1 MKQKIE
7 DLKAFLATRKGKTA
21 VGVVVLCGLVLAF
34 APGNKQ
40 NRSPFYRPKAAPED
54 VKTGKTKT
62 DDMAQDIVTSF
73 KSEVEELKRQNRA
86 SQDQIKKQQTQ
97 LQDYEQQ
104 TAAILKK
111 MLDKMDDQNP
121 GQGGAAPAPVELAQ
135 TAPAPEEEEVVEQF
149 GMKEPE
155 VGPPPTPTP
164 RRVAFIGA
172 GDSVR
177 VKLLAGV
184 NAPTDG
190 TPYPVMLKLVSDVGG
205 PDGSSIP
212 LGEARVIAAAQGS
225 LTDQRALFRLTTINV
240 QLPSGEQKVIDVDG
254 WIVGEDGIRG
264 MPGVLI
270 DPIGKAIAGSAFVGA
285 LSGFGNGLQMMNQQT
300 FQNGQGGFTTQNLG
314 SAAEAG
320 GGGAAVGAAREWNTI
335 IRDRLQ
341 NLTPHVQVLSGREA
355 TAVFARSFTVE
366 GLYEALADQNA
377 NNGPGTLD

>member
-1 MKQKIE
+1 
-7 DLKAFLATRKGKTA
+7 
-21 VGVVVLCGLVLAF
+21 
-34 APGNKQ
+34 
-40 NRSPFYRPKAAPED
+40 
-54 VKTGKTKT
+54 
-62 DDMAQDIVTSF
+62 
-73 KSEVEELKRQNRA
+73 
-86 SQDQIKKQQTQ
+86 
-97 LQDYEQQ
+97 
-104 TAAILKK
+104 
-111 MLDKMDDQNP
+111 
-121 GQGGAAPAPVELAQ
+121 
-135 TAPAPEEEEVVEQF
+135 
-149 GMKEPE
+149 
-155 VGPPPTPTP
+155 
-164 RRVAFIGA
+164 
-172 GDSVR
+172 VR